1 VKLLV
6 CGGLGFIGLNF
17 INLLSESRPG
27 FQITVLDKRTYAAH
41 DPSVLGAFSNVI
53 FVAGDICDRNLIHDL
68 IRDHDAI
75 VNFAAE
81 THNDNSIT
89 QPERFFLTN
98 VDGVL
103 NLAEAC
109 RKFGKRLHHVSTD
122 EVFGDTAIDSNH
134 SFSTDSPYRPSSPY
148 SASKASADLL
158 LRAWHR
164 TYGLQMTIS
173 NCTNNFGKFQHLE
186 KLIPNII
193 SRIVQGKSPQ
203 IYGDGKNV
211 RDWINVQDHC
221 RGVLLALENGKIG
234 ETYLFG
240 ASDEVSNL
248 ELANALISASGRKG
262 LGIDFVQDRPGHDAR
277 YSLNWSGS
285 TIDLGWEP
293 KEAKILDYVDTL
305 YMIYSRT
312 EVAKQNSLQ

>member
-1 VKLLV
+1 MKLLV

-41 DPSVLGAFSNVI
+41 DPIVLGAFPNVS
-53 FVAGDICDRNLIHDL
+53 FVAGDICDRNLIQDL
-68 IRDHDAI
+68 VGDHDAI

-89 QPERFFLTN
+89 HPERFFSTN

-103 NLAEAC
+103 NLAESC
-109 RKFGKRLHHVSTD
+109 RKFEKRLHHVSTD
-122 EVFGDTAIDSNH
+122 EVFGDTAVDSDH
-134 SFSTDSPYRPSSPY
+134 SFNTDSPYRPSSPY

-164 TYGLQMTIS
+164 TYGLKVTIS
-173 NCTNNFGKFQHLE
+173 NCTNNFGRFQHAE
-186 KLIPNII
+186 KLIPNVIG
-193 SRIVQGKSPQ
+193 RIFQGKSPQ

-211 RDWINVQDHC
+211 RDWINVKDHC
-221 RGVLLALENGKIG
+221 RGVLLALEGGKLG

-248 ELANALISASGRKG
+248 ELANAFIKASGREG
-262 LGIDFVQDRPGHDAR
+262 LSVDFVQDRPGHDAR

-285 TIDLGWEP
+285 RLDLGWEP
-293 KEAKILDYVDTL
+293 KEAKILDYVDNL

-312 EVAKQNSLQ
+312 DVAK